1 MDTLSPVWYNA
12 GNKGRGDRRSM
23 DRVMHNREERLA
35 IARSM
40 NLFSAAFVRVVFSDP
55 EATQYVLRILMGKPD
70 LVVETDIPE
79 YRVSKLGSHDSILDV
94 YARDGSGTVYHIE
107 VQLAD
112 NDNHIL
118 RVRTYSAMIDS
129 DLLDKGKKYDE
140 LPDAYVFYISLHDF
154 MNLGE
159 PIALVRSYIGKKN
172 VPYNDGKYIYYVNA
186 SVDDGSD
193 VADLMDYFKSADPND
208 ASHGALSKRI
218 HFLKCEPG
226 GEEAMCEIT
235 KSFVEEGKVIGVV
248 EYLRRHGSSDDE
260 IKKEIK
266 EEFDLTDYEA
276 ESFIQGTKEV
286 AV

>member
-1 MDTLSPVWYNA
+1 ME
-12 GNKGRGDRRSM
+12 RF
-23 DRVMHNREERLA
+23 MHNREERLA
-35 IARSM
+35 IARGM
-40 NLFSAAFVRVVFSDP
+40 NLFSTPFVRVVFSDP
-55 EATQYVLRILMGKPD
+55 AATQYVLRILMGKPD

-94 YARDGSGTVYHIE
+94 YARDGAGTVYHIE

-140 LPDAYVFYISLHDF
+140 LPDAYVFYISMNDF
-154 MNLGE
+154 MGLGE
-159 PIALVRSYIGKKN
+159 SIAKVESTIGKKKL
-172 VPYNDGKYIYYVNA
+172 PYDDGKHIFYVNA

-193 VADLMDYFKSADPND
+193 VADLMDYFKSADPED

-235 KSFVEEGKVIGVV
+235 KSFVEEGKVIGYI
-248 EYLRRHGSSDDE
+248 EAMRDDDASDE
-260 IKKEIK
+260 KILTKIK
-266 EEFDLTDYEA
+266 EKFDLSDFEA
-276 ESFIQGTKEV
+276 ESFVKGTKEV